1 MLAKS
6 KLNSI
11 ETLVSQALIE
21 MDVSHEEFV
30 TVLKEKDKYEKMK
43 ENLRSEHEKQE
54 IMQYKTKDLSEKL
67 LSILCHQKEFIFFL
81 CMYKMVQIRKEEY
94 EKCEVEIIDKGRYFW
109 VNRKDL
115 EVESD
120 VANWAQIFDKCDP
133 EKQKYRQE
141 LTPNAEYQRCRV
153 FVRNDLVERK
163 IKSCRKSSKRFLEF
177 KKKLGLDPNLVTCD
191 EQDIIS
197 ALQVAF
203 EGEIILTQYC
213 IENKRIDAYFSKYK
227 LGIEV
232 DEYNH
237 EGRNSEFKQSR
248 QLMIESHGITNI
260 RSNP

>member
-1 MLAKS
+1 M
-6 KLNSI
+6 
-11 ETLVSQALIE
+11 
-21 MDVSHEEFV
+21 
-30 TVLKEKDKYEKMK
+30 
-43 ENLRSEHEKQE
+43 
-54 IMQYKTKDLSEKL
+54 
-67 LSILCHQKEFIFFL
+67 
-81 CMYKMVQIRKEEY
+81 
-94 EKCEVEIIDKGRYFW
+94 
-109 VNRKDL
+109 

-120 VANWAQIFDKCDP
+120 AANWAQIFDKCDP
-133 EKQKYRQE
+133 KKQKYRHK
-141 LTPNAEYQRCRV
+141 LLPNTKLQQYRV
-153 FVRNDLVERK
+153 FVRNDLVGKK

-237 EGRNSEFKQSR
+237 EGRNSNYEKSR
-248 QLMIESHGITNI
+248 QLMIESHGIAIIRTNPDDSDFDMNKLI
-260 RSNP
+260 NQIYKRISQSNKEKLEKGKEVEIKKS